1 MRTKLGCQS
10 KYYVGVLVLPKA
22 APSTIRH
29 TRPDQLFTPTAQ
41 TSPSLV
47 PFAFTTLTQ
56 TNFPHTHHINQLI
69 IRVKINMIPSL
80 FNILLSLA
88 IVSMVMATQLA
99 ANLTSAIATVTV
111 TESVCI
117 NGCAGDATP
126 LSMANAL
133 ATAANATAAASLIA
147 NMMRDDHFGDV
158 AVPQPAADT
167 TTVTTVASATDCPI
181 PPTFDL
187 NLFLTALD
195 SELDS
200 TTKNINANNTETPDG
215 RWSQGRNSLCFTSS
229 SIVHAGAYAI
239 YLDGWGRD
247 GDRCGGGALDNLR
260 GQCGLVDRWGCKE
273 WGTGVLLTFQL
284 PGPWRVKCALDAMWL
299 ASPKDKRE
307 NGLCCVYVGP
317 KVVELNTC

>member
-1 MRTKLGCQS
+1 MN
-10 KYYVGVLVLPKA
+10 
-22 APSTIRH
+22 
-29 TRPDQLFTPTAQ
+29 F
-41 TSPSLV
+41 SLLY
-47 PFAFTTLTQ
+47 TLLT
-56 TNFPHTHHINQLI
+56 
-69 IRVKINMIPSL
+69 
-80 FNILLSLA
+80 LA
-88 IVSMVMATQLA
+88 IALMAMATELPD
-99 ANLTSAIATVTV
+99 NLTSAIATVTV

-158 AVPQPAADT
+158 AAPQPAANT
-167 TTVTTVASATDCPI
+167 TTVTTVASATDCPT

-187 NLFLTALD
+187 NLFSTALD
-195 SELDS
+195 SELHS

-229 SIVHAGAYAI
+229 SLVHAGAYAI

-260 GQCGLVDRWGCKE
+260 GQCGLVDWWGCKE
-273 WGTGVLLTFQL
+273 WGTDGVLLTFQL

-307 NGLCCVYVGP
+307 DGLCCVYVGDP
-317 KVVELNTC
+317 YVITLNTC